1 MVDPLDMAGERVPD
15 GIGLADERAHRGGD
29 LRDHYLDFCWA
40 AA

>member
-1 MVDPLDMAGERVPD
+1 MVDRLAMAGERVPD

-29 LRDHYLDFCWA
+29 FARPSFRLLLA